1 MAASS
6 ASSPVSLVVVNSA
19 TGDWRLDIINPAA
32 TDETVTLS
40 MPMHPDGD
48 ETGRTWSATTQ
59 MTTGLAASGIDEIDV
74 SFTLAAHGKVTFSG
88 RSTFADGAKR
98 VSILYTSTM
107 LAKTYLGYINFFFTD
122 DRRPIAN
129 DVDLPKNFFDEHALT
144 QTDLDGFF
152 NGRWTMSE
160 VISYLRSNQ
169 NSTAFNPDGL
179 TIEVIGDQATV
190 NMANAVIG
198 ALAENTPIAIDS
210 FTVGLAVSLNDGS
223 LHPVY
228 LGDVYDTAA
237 DALALAGTKQAAD
250 ATLTALA
257 GLATQADTMI
267 YFSGTDAAALISVSS
282 WFRSI
287 MASANA
293 AALRSN
299 LALVPG
305 VNVVATSGTSSTSSG
320 IVVVNGGA
328 TSVVPFKLKGVASQ
342 AANLFELTD
351 DADVVKAFVSIAGG
365 VGATGGIIAP
375 YWVNATNTEAYI
387 ALTGGSVLI
396 QNRNTVG
403 NKPLIVQGMA
413 GQTGDNIQ
421 VQTSTGT
428 VIWAVTAAGAME
440 LGHASDTTIAR
451 VSAGRVSVEGNPIV
465 LEQQAIN
472 AQTETTYTLAASDC
486 GKLVSLSNASAI
498 TLTLPQDSD
507 ATIPIGTYVDL
518 YQLGA
523 GQVTVAAGTG
533 ATLRVSG
540 LTAKARAQY
549 SRFAVQKVSANTWSL
564 MGDLAA
570 S

>member
-98 VSILYTSTM
+98 VSILYTSTL

-282 WFRSI
+282 FFRSI
-287 MASANA
+287 MVSADA
-293 AALRSN
+293 AAVRSN
-299 LALVPG
+299 
-305 VNVVATSGTSSTSSG
+305 
-320 IVVVNGGA
+320 I
-328 TSVVPFKLKGVASQ
+328 GVAIGSQ
-342 AANLFELTD
+342 VQAYDADLAAIAALSSAADKMPYATGAQAWALADLTAAGRALLD
-351 DADVVKAFVSIAGG
+351 DADAAAQRTTLGLGTAATQASTAFQAAGSG
-365 VGATGGIIAP
+365 TGLP
-375 YWVNATNTEAYI
+375 WEMEI
-387 ALTGGSVLI
+387 ALSDETTAV
-396 QNRNTVG
+396 T
-403 NKPLIVQGMA
+403 
-413 GQTGDNIQ
+413 TGDAKM
-421 VQTSTGT
+421 TFRMPC
-428 VIWAVTAAGAME
+428 AVTLNAGNAGVRLSCSTASSSGLPTVDVNENGSTILSTKVTLDANEKTSLTAATAVVI
-440 LGHASDTTIAR
+440 SDT
-451 VSAGRVSVEGNPIV
+451 S
-465 LEQQAIN
+465 
-472 AQTETTYTLAASDC
+472 LADDAE
-486 GKLVSLSNASAI
+486 I
-498 TLTLPQDSD
+498 T
-507 ATIPIGTYVDL
+507 VD
-518 YQLGA
+518 
-523 GQVTVAAGTG
+523 VDVAGTG
-533 ATLRVSG
+533 CKGLKLLLRGV
-540 LTAKARAQY
+540 RA
-549 SRFAVQKVSANTWSL
+549 
-564 MGDLAA
+564 
-570 S
+570 

>member
-32 TDETVTLS
+32 TDETVSLS

-122 DRRPIAN
+122 DHRPIAN

-237 DALALAGTKQAAD
+237 DALALAGTKQAAH

-287 MASANA
+287 MASASA
-293 AALRSN
+293 AAARSN
-299 LALVPG
+299 L
-305 VNVVATSGTSSTSSG
+305 
-320 IVVVNGGA
+320 
-328 TSVVPFKLKGVASQ
+328 GVAIGSQ
-342 AANLFELTD
+342 VQAYDEDLAAIAALTSAADKMPYATGAQAWALTDLTAAGRALLD
-351 DADVVKAFVSIAGG
+351 DADAAAQ
-365 VGATGGIIAP
+365 ATTLGLG
-375 YWVNATNTEAYI
+375 
-387 ALTGGSVLI
+387 
-396 QNRNTVG
+396 
-403 NKPLIVQGMA
+403 
-413 GQTGDNIQ
+413 TGDSPQ
-421 VQTSTGT
+421 FTG
-428 VIWAVTAAGAME
+428 VE
-440 LGHASDTTIAR
+440 LGHATDSTIAR
-451 VSAGRVSVEGNPIV
+451 ISAGRLGVEGNPIV

-472 AQTETTYTLAASDC
+472 AQTGTTYTLAASDC
-486 GKLVSLSNASAI
+486 GKLVTLSNASAI
-498 TLTLPQDSD
+498 TLTVPQDSD

-523 GQVTVAAGTG
+523 GQVTVVAGSG
-533 ATLRVSG
+533 ATLRKNAA
-540 LTAKARAQY
+540 TAKLNGQY
-549 SRFAVQKVSANTWSL
+549 ASAFVQKISANTWRL
-564 MGDLAA
+564 GGELAV